1 MCTDENACLCDV
13 PCTVCGTLYFD
24 DVTLE
29 ERTDCEHIIPLP
41 EWHEYLT
48 EAQVEAMQQDV
59 APHGTCAVLR
69 DSRVETDT
77 NNSDL
82 ADE

>member
-1 MCTDENACLCDV
+1 MSDYKCLCDT

-29 ERTDCEHIIPLP
+29 ERTDCEHQIPMP
-41 EWHEYLT
+41 TWHEFLT
-48 EAQVEAMQQDV
+48 EEQVEAMKSDV

-69 DSRVETDT
+69 DPRVETDT